1 MDGFDVNNLTMCI
14 IESLLQKDNFGQDVI
29 ATKLISFYA
38 NEMNIFQGLKIGV
51 TIEIHKSWVL
61 FSLGV
66 HLFSQHIDL

>member
-1 MDGFDVNNLTMCI
+1 
-14 IESLLQKDNFGQDVI
+14 LLQEDNFGQDVI

-66 HLFSQHIDL
+66 HFFSQHIDL

>member
-1 MDGFDVNNLTMCI
+1 MDGFNVNNLTKCI
-14 IESLLQKDNFGQDVI
+14 IESLLQEDNFGQDVI

-38 NEMNIFQGLKIGV
+38 NEMNIFQGLEIGV

>member
-1 MDGFDVNNLTMCI
+1 MDGFNVNNLTKCI
-14 IESLLQKDNFGQDVI
+14 IESLLQEDNFGQDVI